1 MASKN
6 TWQIDRYQQMKPGSK
21 SLSVA
26 LTLRGDMPFGG
37 AERRL
42 LRIFN
47 EIGITH
53 RVSVLVRACLKTELQ
68 NRLDQAACCTDNF
81 SEIRFSAPKDKI
93 IGTLDSLRQLMAI
106 NPDVIISFDAGPF
119 NRVMVRWM
127 HFLGKHVVLT
137 IANDLYYDEAM
148 KGTENQA
155 LRRLLQKADHIDLLY
170 PRQER
175 YYRKLLQGKTV
186 LTVTPG
192 TFTDLRL
199 FQPGKKERLF
209 VFIAARLEDY
219 KNPRMVL
226 EAAIKCAP
234 MLRKRGYKV
243 LICGKGWEEDALRQM
258 IRERGVSDVVEM
270 PGYVK
275 PHEIL
280 PRANVLCATNLINNY
295 PSQTIAEAAACGCFL
310 IATEVGETYRILD
323 DSYSVGIPPP
333 QPFRLWLK
341 KWVGTWN

>member
-170 PRQER
+170 PD
-175 YYRKLLQGKTV
+175 KS
-186 LTVTPG
+186 
-192 TFTDLRL
+192 DI
-199 FQPGKKERLF
+199 
-209 VFIAARLEDY
+209 IANY
-219 KNPRMVL
+219 FK
-226 EAAIKCAP
+226 
-234 MLRKRGYKV
+234 
-243 LICGKGWEEDALRQM
+243 
-258 IRERGVSDVVEM
+258 
-270 PGYVK
+270 VK
-275 PHEIL
+275 P
-280 PRANVLCATNLINNY
+280 
-295 PSQTIAEAAACGCFL
+295 S
-310 IATEVGETYRILD
+310 
-323 DSYSVGIPPP
+323 
-333 QPFRLWLK
+333 
-341 KWVGTWN
+341 